1 MKDGID
7 LVFASTWLPENRSV
21 KLIKKSDYDNCI
33 QMAQKN
39 YKGNQFSKGNS
50 LNDFINYCDR
60 QMNEQNEFNKNSI
73 EDSMLKKRMGS
84 TTIYRNELRCKND
97 NFYMKPY
104 RNQIWPSYMG
114 ILGNGMAN
122 TE

>member
-1 MKDGID
+1 M
-7 LVFASTWLPENRSV
+7 
-21 KLIKKSDYDNCI
+21 DYDSCI

-39 YKGNQFSKGNS
+39 KEGQATYSKDP
-50 LNDFINYCDR
+50 LNDFINYCDK
-60 QMNEQNEFNKNSI
+60 QLNKQNEETKKPI
-73 EDSMLKKRMGS
+73 IDTMLKKQMAS

-104 RNQIWPSYMG
+104 SYQIYPSYMG

-122 TE
+122 F